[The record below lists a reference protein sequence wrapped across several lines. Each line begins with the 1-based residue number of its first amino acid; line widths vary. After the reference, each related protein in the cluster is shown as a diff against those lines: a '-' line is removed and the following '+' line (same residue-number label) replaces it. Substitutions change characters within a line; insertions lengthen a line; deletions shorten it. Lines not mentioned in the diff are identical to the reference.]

1 MADWNSIVAEP
12 QHAGK
17 RVFPVM
23 LDGERY
29 WVKRSRKNY
38 KNLYQ
43 VVLHPNLS
51 ALRDETRAM
60 RHLRLKGMLVPTV
73 VHETPEFIVLTDT
86 GESLQRCLQRGDE
99 ALRMRYVLQVAD
111 LLSELHARKAWHGN
125 AALRNFTV
133 QDGRLA
139 MIDFENTAHRWLTL
153 DLRQA
158 FDIWQV
164 LHSIAQYEEHEA
176 LGRAFLARYRT
187 TSRSLLYLRMI
198 AWGLSPV
205 YLLLAPFSGLMKRDI
220 REAVESVGGLLV
232 VRPSRPAR

>member
-1 MADWNSIVAEP
+1 MADWNFIVAEP
-12 QHAGK
+12 GHAGQ
-17 RVFPVM
+17 RVFSVM
-23 LDGERY
+23 LDGQRY

-60 RHLRLKGMLVPTV
+60 RSLRSKGMLVPTV
-73 VHETPEFIVLTDT
+73 VHETPEFIVLTDV

-99 ALRMRYVLQVAD
+99 ALRMRYVLEVAD
-111 LLSELHARKAWHGN
+111 LLSDLHARKAWHGN

-133 QDGRLA
+133 KDGRLN
-139 MIDFENTAHRWLTL
+139 MIDFENTAHRWMTL

-158 FDIWQV
+158 FDVWQV
-164 LHSIAQYEEHEA
+164 LHSIAKYDEREG
-176 LGRAFLARYRT
+176 LVDAFLARYRP
-187 TSRSLLYLRMI
+187 TSRSLLYLRLI

-205 YLLLAPFSGLMKRDI
+205 WLLLAPFSSLLKRDI
-220 REAVESVGGLLV
+220 REAVESVGKLLLL
-232 VRPSRPAR
+232 RTSGPSR